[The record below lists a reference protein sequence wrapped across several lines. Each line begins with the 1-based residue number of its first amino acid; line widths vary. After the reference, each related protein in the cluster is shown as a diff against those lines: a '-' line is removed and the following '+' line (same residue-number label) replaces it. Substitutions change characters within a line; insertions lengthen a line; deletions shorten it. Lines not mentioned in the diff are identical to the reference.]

1 MTTPY
6 SEHWSAFLLFV
17 TQCFNMS
24 EEFFNS
30 YADNKQL
37 KKLKTADISKQERA
51 WILTHDTGVKWQPQ
65 SAIKLFF
72 KEFYPDYFNHYSYE
86 YLI

>member
-37 KKLKTADISKQERA
+37 KKLKTADIGKQERA
-51 WILTHDTGVKWQPQ
+51 
-65 SAIKLFF
+65 
-72 KEFYPDYFNHYSYE
+72 
-86 YLI
+86 